1 MVSIIDFPTEILW
14 IIASTLSG
22 GQISAFAQTHR
33 NLYPKLRLALIKYN
47 IKHQNSS
54 ALHWAAKTNN
64 CAFAKA
70 LISYRA
76 DVNALV
82 DDSSPLMTA
91 ADHGS
96 ELVIKVLLQK
106 RRLRVNLRN
115 TKGESALWHSVAT
128 TSSVIVT
135 QLLQHPQLKVDLPNS
150 EGQTVLWL
158 AVFQG
163 NRDFVC
169 QLLIRGANP
178 DTKDLNG
185 ISPWIQ
191 ACIRNRNNIKDLLL
205 DHWKATSP
213 GVISQD
219 TPLTRSEETVA
230 SAAGSGGASIS
241 RMLRLR
247 GEEFDIV
254 DEQGLTPLHTA
265 ARSGHLLAVDFL
277 LRHANTLLNRKD
289 SYGRTALWW
298 STFSFYDRVT
308 QRLLEEKDVEINTL
322 GTCGKYDSPST
333 SLHHLARRNDT
344 TVLGWFLSRPSLDPN
359 LCGGSQSPLCLAIQQ
374 GNTAVVRLLL
384 THKKTQIN
392 ALEIPND
399 SPLLLATQ
407 EGHRDMVEL
416 LVRQGDRLQIN
427 QWNSPDK
434 ETALCVA
441 IRHGRLDILD
451 ILLGHPGINIDTING
466 WGETALLL
474 AVKREDTAMVSR
486 LLQGPNLPCILA
498 MPAEVAQSRKKRDMS
513 RLIQEAMKQKSHGD
527 YSSRKRQRQI
537 RKSRVNFSFV

>member
-54 ALHWAAKTNN
+54 ALHWAAKTNH

-163 NRDFVC
+163 NRDYVC
-169 QLLIRGANP
+169 QLLIR
-178 DTKDLNG
+178 
-185 ISPWIQ
+185 
-191 ACIRNRNNIKDLLL
+191 DLLL

-219 TPLTRSEETVA
+219 TPLTRSEETVT
-230 SAAGSGGASIS
+230 SVAGSGGASIS

-308 QRLLEEKDVEINTL
+308 QRLLEEKDVEISTL

-392 ALEIPND
+392 AVETPNN

-427 QWNSPDK
+427 QLNSPDK

-441 IRHGRLDILD
+441 ICHGRLDILD
-451 ILLGHPGINIDTING
+451 ILLGHPRINIDTING

-474 AVKREDTAMVSR
+474 AVKREDIAMVSR

-498 MPAEVAQSRKKRDMS
+498 MPAEVAQSRKNRDMS
-513 RLIQEAMKQKSHGD
+513 RLIQEAMKQKSHRD
-527 YSSRKRQRQI
+527 YSSRERQRQI